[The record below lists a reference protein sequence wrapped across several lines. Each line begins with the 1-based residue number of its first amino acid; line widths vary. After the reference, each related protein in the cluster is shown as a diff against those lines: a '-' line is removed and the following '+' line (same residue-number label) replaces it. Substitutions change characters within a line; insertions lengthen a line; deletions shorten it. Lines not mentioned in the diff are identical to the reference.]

1 MRRNSPSLSHTR
13 ADVLLMLRV
22 MKAMSHVTNHSS
34 SMLSP
39 KRSDPHRQ
47 GGSDMA
53 VLVALLL
60 PVGLQ

>member
-1 MRRNSPSLSHTR
+1 
-13 ADVLLMLRV
+13 MLRV